1 MTFKMASA
9 MSREELLKHYADKI
23 QALELQMN
31 KTQKEVRS
39 YDLRSGARPRDSTK
53 NLGGDHLSGVKQAH
67 HKVNEKRNEEVTT
80 SNFGRRFAGM
90 EQIPLRNQRMGAG
103 SPDRRQNRSPENSG
117 HVSIGLFEDVEPED
131 LDEEEV
137 IWSDKSQLMSTPYA
151 DWLERRSESEVHQNL
166 RRKEILRKQHEQE
179 KRQSSP
185 KRPAWWEEAEPVP
198 PREKAGMMASREKN
212 LESSTKGERQSHAY
226 YGTERNKRTE
236 AGMSNSST
244 SSMGRMYVKPPKFDG
259 RGCVESHL
267 LQFQVAASR
276 NRWNEEEKVDFLK
289 ISLTGDA
296 SAILKDVGEVTYEEL
311 ANKLKQCYGS
321 LEQKEVFKIQL
332 KARKRKKGETLAE
345 LMRDIR
351 RLFIQAYPAQND
363 VLSTS
368 VAKDAFIDALDDK
381 ELMIRVME
389 REPQTLDEAYKIA
402 ERMEL
407 YTKKVNLDEKEG
419 EN

>member
-1 MTFKMASA
+1 
-9 MSREELLKHYADKI
+9 
-23 QALELQMN
+23 MN
-31 KTQKEVRS
+31 EAQKQVRS
-39 YDLRSGARPRDSTK
+39 YDLRSGVRPGISTQ
-53 NLGGDHLSGVKQAH
+53 NLEGDHLSRVKQAH
-67 HKVNEKRNEEVTT
+67 HRVSEKKGEEVTT
-80 SNFGRRFAGM
+80 SNIGKRFSGM
-90 EQIPLRNQRMGAG
+90 EQIPLRSQRKGTG
-103 SPDRRQNRSPENSG
+103 SPDRMQNRSPENSG
-117 HVSIGLFEDVEPED
+117 HVSIGLFEDVDPED

-137 IWSDKSQLMSTPYA
+137 IWSNKSQLMSTPYA
-151 DWLERRSESEVHQNL
+151 DWREKRPESGALQNP
-166 RRKEILRKQHEQE
+166 RRKEILRKQQEQE
-179 KRQSSP
+179 KRQPSP
-185 KRPAWWEEAEPVP
+185 EGLAWWEEAVP
-198 PREKAGMMASREKN
+198 APSRERTNTGARMEKN
-212 LESSTKGERQSHAY
+212 LETSAEREQLHRTYQGA
-226 YGTERNKRTE
+226 ERIKNTE
-236 AGMSNSST
+236 ADDRRIEIGRSNTST

-259 RGCVESHL
+259 RGCAESHL

-276 NRWNEEEKVDFLK
+276 NHWNEEEKVDFLK
-289 ISLTGDA
+289 ISLTGEA
-296 SAILKDVGEVTYEEL
+296 SAILKDVGDVTYEEL

-368 VAKDAFIDALDDK
+368 VAKDAFIDALEDK

-407 YTKKVNLDEKEG
+407 YTKKVNLEDREG
-419 EN
+419 ESKHKGISTRSGPPP

>member
-1 MTFKMASA
+1 M
-9 MSREELLKHYADKI
+9 
-23 QALELQMN
+23 
-31 KTQKEVRS
+31 
-39 YDLRSGARPRDSTK
+39 
-53 NLGGDHLSGVKQAH
+53 
-67 HKVNEKRNEEVTT
+67 
-80 SNFGRRFAGM
+80 
-90 EQIPLRNQRMGAG
+90 
-103 SPDRRQNRSPENSG
+103 QNRSPENSG
-117 HVSIGLFEDVEPED
+117 HVSIGLFEDVDPED

-137 IWSDKSQLMSTPYA
+137 IWSNKSQLMSTPYA
-151 DWLERRSESEVHQNL
+151 DWREKRPESGAQQNP
-166 RRKEILRKQHEQE
+166 RRKEILRKQQEQE
-179 KRQSSP
+179 KRQPSP
-185 KRPAWWEEAEPVP
+185 EGLAWWEEAAPAP
-198 PREKAGMMASREKN
+198 SRERTNTGARKEKN
-212 LESSTKGERQSHAY
+212 LETSAGREQLHRAYQGAERIK
-226 YGTERNKRTE
+226 NTE
-236 AGMSNSST
+236 ADDRRIETGRSNTST

-276 NRWNEEEKVDFLK
+276 NHWNEEEKVDFLK
-289 ISLTGDA
+289 ISLTGEA
-296 SAILKDVGEVTYEEL
+296 SAILKDVGDVTYEEL

-368 VAKDAFIDALDDK
+368 VAKDAFIDALEDK

-407 YTKKVNLDEKEG
+407 YTKKVNLEDREG
-419 EN
+419 ESKHKGNFNKVRATSVMEEGMLKSLLENQKADATTDDLINAKHAAGQAVKKRRKSYKNARGVQGGHSLQLLCMWSGGTY